1 MCRQYWNDVLIEE
14 SLEERHLIS
23 NVEKH
28 VQDIKFGVGVLVL
41 KRLLKLDCIVCQI
54 LLYQVTFVAYVFSV
68 ITIIKF
74 YILTRIIATSHLF
87 FPFFFFFFAI

>member
-1 MCRQYWNDVLIEE
+1 MLKNMFKT
-14 SLEERHLIS
+14 S
-23 NVEKH
+23 
-28 VQDIKFGVGVLVL
+28 KFAVGVLIL

-54 LLYQVTFVAYVFSV
+54 LLYQVTFVAYVFGV

-87 FPFFFFFFAI
+87 FFFFFFFLNLE